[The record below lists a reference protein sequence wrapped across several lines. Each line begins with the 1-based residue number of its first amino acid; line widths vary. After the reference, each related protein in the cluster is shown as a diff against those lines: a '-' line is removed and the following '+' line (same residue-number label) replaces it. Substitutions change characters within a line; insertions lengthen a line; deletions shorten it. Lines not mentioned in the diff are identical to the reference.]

1 MAIQDWEGAMI
12 LWGMVSG
19 GGAILGQMKEGSGQV
34 RGTWWNSGA
43 VKLDRTT
50 ESRIYNN

>member
-34 RGTWWNSGA
+34 RGPWWNEWGSEAGQDHR
-43 VKLDRTT
+43 KQNLQ
-50 ESRIYNN
+50 